1 MNGKNKMIAWIA
13 GIIGVIVLLTVVIV
27 QMEPEKE
34 GITRAEA
41 SKALAFVLAD
51 RQECEAAALQR
62 EQSWFSQQEKDN
74 WFVKYMDLLYERGYL
89 NPELTLPELEWVQK
103 ELTYEEAAYAAAK
116 FSGRLKRQVGL
127 KDKNRQKP
135 FPASQWWELYRKI
148 LEEADPEG
156 NVKEITAVLY
166 GTPSNIQGAPSWTA
180 YTTEGEYGFQGLA
193 LDAWLDHEIRFIVR
207 GNEIAAVTG
216 VESSSVV
223 YRNIW
228 LSEVKDGIFRAYM
241 GAASREFKTE
251 GKMAEEAKKTEDRL
265 APNLAD
271 LYVEHG
277 RLTRVTVKKERIHGK
292 ILSVTENTVEID
304 GYGTIPLDE
313 NFYVYKLY
321 GEFGVLGA
329 ADILVG
335 YDLQEFVAADGKLCA
350 ALLERPFDA
359 RTIRVLL
366 MDTGF
371 KKLFHEK
378 AEIELNCDARL
389 ICKNDD
395 GDGKESILKKGEVL
409 TLTAEDERL
418 KHGRMTIIPQQE
430 EGIRIRSLE
439 RGQGQPVY
447 SGSLEIKKEEEGLV
461 LINELY
467 LEDYLKK
474 VVPSEMPA
482 SYEKEALKAQAV
494 CARTYAYRQ
503 IQGNTYGAY
512 GAHVDDSTGFQ
523 VYNNTQTNERAS
535 EAVDETCGQMLVF
548 EGEPIDA
555 FYYSTSCGHGA
566 DGSVWG
572 NTGENL
578 PYLRSMQ
585 IKNGGRELTKE
596 DNDTFDAYI
605 RSRKIT
611 SYDAEYPMFRWQTVI
626 RADQI
631 EARAPEAG
639 KIRDMTVS
647 GRGLGGIASELTVK
661 GEQDTVI
668 VKGQSMIRSFLGFEE
683 NTIRR
688 QDGSEMNAA
697 SLPSAFISVEREEEE
712 DTGISFRIYGGG
724 YGHGVGMSQ
733 NGAQSMAKSG
743 KTYKDILDFFYHG
756 AELKEN

>member
-13 GIIGVIVLLTVVIV
+13 GIIGVIILLTVVIV
-27 QMEPEKE
+27 RMEPEKE
-34 GITRAEA
+34 GITRAEV
-41 SKALAFVLAD
+41 SKALALALAD
-51 RQECEAAALQR
+51 RKECEAEAKQR
-62 EQSWFSQQEKDN
+62 EKSWFSEQEQDN
-74 WFVKYMDLLYERGYL
+74 WFAKYMDLLYERGYL
-89 NPELTLPELEWVQK
+89 NPELTPADLESAQK
-103 ELTYEEAAYAAAK
+103 EFTYQEAAYTAAK

-135 FPASQWWELYRKI
+135 FPADQWWELYREI
-148 LEEADPEG
+148 LKEADPDE
-156 NVKEITAVLY
+156 NVKEITAILY

-193 LDAWLDHEIRFIVR
+193 LDAWLDHEIRFMVR
-207 GNEIAAVTG
+207 GNEIAAVTAVKNG
-216 VESSSVV
+216 SVV

-228 LSEVKDGIFRAYM
+228 LSEVKDGVFKAYM
-241 GAASREFKTE
+241 GAASREFKAE
-251 GKMAEEAKKTEDRL
+251 GKLAEEAKKTEGRL

-277 RLTRVTVKKERIHGK
+277 RLSRVTVKKERIHGK
-292 ILSVTENTVEID
+292 ILSVTEDTVEIE

-313 NFYVYKLY
+313 NFYVYKLF
-321 GEFGVLGA
+321 GEFSVLGA

-371 KKLFHEK
+371 KNLFHKK
-378 AEIELNCDARL
+378 AELELNCDARL
-389 ICKNDD
+389 VCKNDD
-395 GDGKESILKKGEVL
+395 GDSKESTLKKGEVL

-418 KHGRMTIIPQQE
+418 KHGRMTIIPEKE
-430 EGIRIRSLE
+430 EGITICSLE
-439 RGQGQPVY
+439 RAQGQPVY

-482 SYEKEALKAQAV
+482 SYEKEALKTQAV
-494 CARTYAYRQ
+494 CARTF
-503 IQGNTYGAY
+503 
-512 GAHVDDSTGFQ
+512 D
-523 VYNNTQTNERAS
+523 
-535 EAVDETCGQMLVF
+535 
-548 EGEPIDA
+548 GEPIDA

-585 IKNGGRELTKE
+585 IKNGARELTME

-605 RSRKIT
+605 RSRNIT
-611 SYDAEYPMFRWQTVI
+611 SYDAEYPMFRWQTEI
-626 RADQI
+626 TAEQI
-631 EARAPEAG
+631 AAKVPEAG
-639 KIRDMTVS
+639 TIQDLSVS
-647 GRGLGGIASELTVK
+647 ARGLGGIASELTVK
-661 GEQDTVI
+661 GDQDTVRI
-668 VKGQSMIRSFLGFEE
+668 KGQSAIRTFLGNEE
-683 NTIRR
+683 NAIRR
-688 QDGSEMNAA
+688 QDGSKMNAA
-697 SLPSAFISVEREEEE
+697 SLPSAFISVDKITEE
-712 DTGISFRIYGGG
+712 DGSIFFRIYGGG

-756 AELKEN
+756 AELMEN